1 METTNTHKE
10 FIKFIA
16 AELSVFGNPVMRA
29 FRIFFW
35 PVLCCSLAFYGEAFA
50 QPDPQHLER
59 IAQHTVSRSKLSRLV
74 GNPSVAYAGRLN
86 EFVLDGTESCVE
98 IKKGNI
104 STRPVLSAV
113 TNAATYSSRIG
124 PGGLAVVWGT
134 RFSDVGEE
142 YVAASTPLPRLLGR
156 VQVLWRAADW
166 DATISGS
173 NSRCGWR
180 AAPLLYVG
188 PNQINFQVPMFFYK
202 PFAEE
207 DGDGYS
213 RFANFEGR
221 EYEFIVLEVLRDG
234 FTKVSSDTFTLKVNS
249 HAPEFFDKAVLE
261 YPSWQIPSEIT
272 PGQALVAYITGL
284 GKISDH
290 EPEGLIPPDPP
301 WATSYPTYVEYRT
314 SYGTRILRAGYLFAG
329 RAPGFVGVDQVNF
342 LVPYLPLSFGQ
353 TVSIHIC
360 TGTDNADRC
369 SEKGMSFFYRAP

>member
-1 METTNTHKE
+1 
-10 FIKFIA
+10 
-16 AELSVFGNPVMRA
+16 MRVI
-29 FRIFFW
+29 RRFFW
-35 PVLCCSLAFYGEAFA
+35 AVVCFSLVCCSESFASADAHHRENSDRPEMVGTEA
-50 QPDPQHLER
+50 D
-59 IAQHTVSRSKLSRLV
+59 RSV
-74 GNPSVAYAGRLN
+74 ENTAVMYTGRLN

-98 IKKGNI
+98 IRKGSSSI
-104 STRPVLSAV
+104 RPTLSAV
-113 TNAATYSSRIG
+113 TNAATYSGSIA
-124 PGGLAVVWGT
+124 PGGLAVLWGA

-166 DATISGS
+166 DSMVFGD

-207 DGDGYS
+207 DGDGYG

-221 EYEFIVLEVLRDG
+221 EYEFIVLEVLSDG
-234 FTKVSSDTFTLKVNS
+234 ATKVSSNTFTLKVNS
-249 HAPEFFDKAVLE
+249 HAPEFFNNAVLE
-261 YPSWQIPSEIT
+261 YPSWQVPTEIA

-290 EPEGLIPPDPP
+290 EPEGYVPPNPP
-301 WATSYPTYVEYRT
+301 WATPYPTYIEYRT

-329 RAPGFVGVDQVNF
+329 RATGFVGVDHVNF
-342 LVPYLPLSFGQ
+342 LIPYLPLSSSQ
-353 TVSIHIC
+353 AVSIHIC
-360 TGTDNADRC
+360 TGADDADRC
-369 SEKGMSFFYRAP
+369 SRKGVSFFYRVP